1 LWFSEVWDSFQS
13 SLIKSESRS
22 ETPAA
27 AVCGVGFHQ
36 PNRGATVRG
45 LRLLHSSALSYRRG
59 RPGGGRL
66 AETTRWTGTLRIGI
80 DLTGADALSA
90 RRRQPCYRRVPRV
103 VTRHAN
109 RHSIAP
115 TGSDLLHAKDRTRDT
130 CRCRPAGITT
140 RHRSTVLHSCSPARR
155 VVTGVRSN
163 YWHAERSAGWQC
175 NWHYIPSWPV
185 AVKTNGHPAS
195 YE

>member
-130 CRCRPAGITT
+130 CRCRPAGSTT
-140 RHRSTVLHSCSPARR
+140 RHRSTVLHSCSSSSHRSEEQLLACREIRR
-155 VVTGVRSN
+155 LAVQLALHTLVAGGRQNKRSS
-163 YWHAERSAGWQC
+163 R
-175 NWHYIPSWPV
+175 
-185 AVKTNGHPAS
+185 
-195 YE
+195 